1 MSWNHMRVEVNENM
15 RIGFF
20 DGTQDTGLLKS
31 KQAAAAIE
39 AEYREYKKTGNRG
52 ELAQVTEELN
62 RLSMQE
68 WELER
73 QMKQLSEQKM
83 PISLQTE
90 NTGEDIQEEKPGS
103 STTGLT
109 AEEEERLAFLD
120 DYFAAG
126 LNHTDGWEENLIKLR
141 EQKRVQIKNPAGK
154 KTFRCGGFSGSGRGY
169 TRYFINGSVAEAA
182 GSSLWRAVRNCRCGS
197 VFFAA
202 KAHGTV

>member
-1 MSWNHMRVEVNENM
+1 M
-15 RIGFF
+15 
-20 DGTQDTGLLKS
+20 LKS

-39 AEYREYKKTGNRG
+39 AEYGNTKKRETAGR
-52 ELAQVTEELN
+52 LAQVTEELN

-141 EQKRVQIKNPAGK
+141 EQKKECRSKIQAGK

>member
-1 MSWNHMRVEVNENM
+1 MRVEVNENM

-73 QMKQLSEQKM
+73 QMKQLSEPRKCQYLYRRK
-83 PISLQTE
+83 
-90 NTGEDIQEEKPGS
+90 IQGRTYRRKSPAVVQPD
-103 STTGLT
+103 L
-109 AEEEERLAFLD
+109 RQRKK
-120 DYFAAG
+120 
-126 LNHTDGWEENLIKLR
+126 NGWH
-141 EQKRVQIKNPAGK
+141 
-154 KTFRCGGFSGSGRGY
+154 F
-169 TRYFINGSVAEAA
+169 
-182 GSSLWRAVRNCRCGS
+182 
-197 VFFAA
+197 
-202 KAHGTV
+202 